1 MNTFQTIQRN
11 TIPFTT
17 STRNSATTSSTKSIT
32 TTTKS
37 TSQLQPDTIVCAQS
51 TASLSN
57 TIYIIIGSTVSIA
70 LLLLSLLNIVVYLIN
85 KRKNKLL
92 NAQKG
97 VPIELSFSESSESNA
112 CQSNN
117 IDSTT
122 QTINSVSNPYMNCRV
137 CAKTYANIK
146 FLIKHEGKCYEEKEQ
161 KEKKPAK
168 SGGKK

>member
-1 MNTFQTIQRN
+1 MISEYSFSLANISSSISSIPLNTFQTIQRN
-11 TIPFTT
+11 SIAFTT
-17 STRNSATTSSTKSIT
+17 STRNSATTSTKSIT

-70 LLLLSLLNIVVYLIN
+70 LLFIHSSLLNIVVYLIN
-85 KRKNKLL
+85 KRKNRLH

-122 QTINSVSNPYMNCRV
+122 QTMNSVSNPYMN
-137 CAKTYANIK
+137 
-146 FLIKHEGKCYEEKEQ
+146 
-161 KEKKPAK
+161 
-168 SGGKK
+168 